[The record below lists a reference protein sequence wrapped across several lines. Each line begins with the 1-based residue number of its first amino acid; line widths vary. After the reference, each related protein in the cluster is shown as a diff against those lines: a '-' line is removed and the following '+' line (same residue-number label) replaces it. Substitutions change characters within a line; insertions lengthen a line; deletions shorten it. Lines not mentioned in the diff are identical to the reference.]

1 MKALVSKLETIPM
14 SMSTLQRA
22 APLHTRVLLYD
33 KLPATREALFGR
45 KQCAIVLYQMHDR
58 SGRLVNKIGHYAL
71 VMKTPGSK
79 KLRYF
84 SSFGLRAEEEI
95 HIMHS
100 KGKLLKLLGDH
111 DYNRVSVQNTRNT
124 NTCGLHALIR
134 AYFWKLK
141 NAEYLRLI
149 KRYEA
154 RTPDDVV
161 SIMALPMVLREFKL
175 A

>member
-1 MKALVSKLETIPM
+1 MKALIKKLETIPM
-14 SMSTLQRA
+14 SLSTLQIA
-22 APLHTRVLLYD
+22 APKHTRVLLYD
-33 KLPATREALFGR
+33 KLPVTREKLFGR
-45 KQCAIVLYQMHDR
+45 KTCAIILYQMHDR

-71 VMKTPGSK
+71 VMQTPGSK

-100 KGKLLKLLGDH
+100 KGKLLKILGDH
-111 DYNRVSVQNTRNT
+111 TYNRVAVQNTRNS

-149 KRYEA
+149 KRFEA
-154 RTPDDVV
+154 RSPDDVV
-161 SIMALPMVLREFKL
+161 SIMALPMVLREL
-175 A
+175 TRA